1 MIVDVTLRRKI
12 DVFLIFSYLHSSRV
26 SSETLPRNDHCIYW
40 LSLIL
45 YSICSFRYG
54 KVSAQL

>member
-12 DVFLIFSYLHSSRV
+12 DVFPINLHSSRV

-45 YSICSFRYG
+45 YSTCSFRYG